1 VHSSEALLSVLEK
14 PQKGLK
20 VKGAK
25 MLAAD
30 VPTEEDILGIKAHR
44 ARIEGNQSN
53 SKGLHGA
60 PPASAK

>member
-1 VHSSEALLSVLEK
+1 VHSSEALLTVREK
-14 PQKGLK
+14 PQKGIK

-44 ARIEGNQSN
+44 TRIEG
-53 SKGLHGA
+53 K
-60 PPASAK
+60 